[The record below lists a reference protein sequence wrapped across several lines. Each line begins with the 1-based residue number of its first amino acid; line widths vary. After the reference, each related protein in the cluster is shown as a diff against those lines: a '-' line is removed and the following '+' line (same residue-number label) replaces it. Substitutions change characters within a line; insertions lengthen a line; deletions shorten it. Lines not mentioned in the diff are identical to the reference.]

1 MRILAIRGANLAS
14 LERPFEINFR
24 EQPLAS
30 AGLYAIVGPTGA
42 GKSTILDAICLA
54 LFGSAPRLQRVSE
67 SNVKLDDADGERLAA
82 NDARQLLRRGAGHG
96 FAEVEFQG
104 IDGVEYRAR
113 WEVWRAGR
121 KPSGSLQRA
130 QQQVYELATRRCVA
144 RLKEEFTRFIERK
157 LGLGYESF
165 TRAVLLA
172 QGDFAKFLQ
181 AKTTEKA
188 DLLERLT
195 NTGYFTEISKC
206 IYQKYKQAEEKCK
219 VYTGQLTSIEL
230 LKEADR
236 AHLQE
241 KLLQQEARID
251 QLGKD
256 VQINM
261 QRVEWCKQHE
271 ALTSDEAKATHDL
284 AEKKARLMAL
294 RPDEIRLKRWDVAQS
309 IRDVALRVA
318 DERSRLQELERTT
331 AGLEEDRTKL
341 QTECQQAQDLLTQC
355 KKQQQSVHE
364 EQTRVGFELVHLSQK
379 QVHLDGLKKECADER
394 AALSQSERRI
404 TELRDEE
411 EQVRKQLAD
420 TQHQM
425 QDCQARLKEL
435 SKAEALFKDGG
446 ALLVRLES
454 YHESRMKVAE
464 ARASVESH
472 TAHVNHCESVAE
484 RMKGELQSMQGAVS
498 PEVLELRKALKA
510 SEPCPVCG
518 STEHPLAHELNPYT
532 ADQHELR
539 TRYEDLT
546 EGIKEAEKQKGEYR
560 TKVLASES
568 MLAQHTSDC
577 EALFQELEPIV
588 SPITST
594 WHEDIVRKADWL
606 TRLRSA
612 CARWGELSKE
622 IDRLTRDAEHQQDL
636 LGAKAEPLQMATDQR
651 NQLQTRISKKEAEIE
666 EIRRDL
672 HQKLGE
678 KTPEMVKHELAS
690 KVTEAGSA
698 VTQREGEL
706 RELEKKSQ
714 GCETTYQHQREQL
727 AQIRAGVDKLTKE
740 VEAWLASHPEV
751 DSADTL
757 HAILAMPV
765 QRASELREQIQKAR
779 QEESNVALLLKDRKM
794 QLDNLRA
801 KCEGIEQY
809 TSEQLMQEGQDMQN
823 QLAQSREQAGELR
836 KTLELDAERKAQR
849 NELSTKLQSAQEDC
863 NHWEKLNQLYGSAD
877 GKQLRV
883 LAQGYT
889 LGVLVEYAN
898 EHLQYIMPR
907 YRLEQVP
914 STGAIKRRTLALQV
928 VDTELLNEV
937 RPADTLSGGETFLV
951 SLALSLAL
959 SALSASSHTL
969 DSLFID
975 EGFGSLDPESLGV
988 ALEALERLQMQ
999 GRKVGLISHVQEM
1012 NERIAVKIRVKRC
1025 GGGRSTVEVGG

>member
-14 LERPFEINFR
+14 LEQPFEINFR

-54 LFGSAPRLQRVSE
+54 LFGSAPRLQRASE

-104 IDGVEYRAR
+104 IDGIEYRAR

-121 KPSGSLQRA
+121 KPSGALQSA

-144 RLKEEFTRFIERK
+144 RLKKEFTQFIECK

-206 IYQKYKQAEEKCK
+206 IYQKYKQAEEECK

-236 AHLQE
+236 ARLQE
-241 KLLQQEARID
+241 ELQQQEARIE

-256 VQINM
+256 MQINM

-284 AEKKARLMAL
+284 AEKKARLLAL

-309 IRDVALRVA
+309 IRDVALRAVE
-318 DERSRLQELERTT
+318 ERSRLQELERTT
-331 AGLEEDRTKL
+331 AELEKKCTDL
-341 QTECQQAQDLLTQC
+341 QTQCQQAQTLLDEC
-355 KKQQQSVHE
+355 KEQLQSAQT
-364 EQTRVGFELVHLSQK
+364 EQTRMGLELVHLSQK
-379 QVHLDGLKKECADER
+379 QERLNGLKKECDDER
-394 AALSQSERRI
+394 AELSRGQQHVTALRA
-404 TELRDEE
+404 EE
-411 EQVRKQLAD
+411 EKVRKQLAD
-420 TQHQM
+420 TQSQM
-425 QDCQARLKEL
+425 QDCKARLKEL

-446 ALLVRLES
+446 ALLDRLTR
-454 YHESRMKVAE
+454 YHELRMKVAE
-464 ARASVESH
+464 VQAGVESH
-472 TAHVNHCESVAE
+472 VAHVNHCVSEAE
-484 RMKGELQSMQGAVS
+484 KMRAELQSMRGAVP
-498 PEVLELRKALKA
+498 PEALELRKALKA

-546 EGIKEAEKQKGEYR
+546 KGIEQAQKQEGEYR
-560 TKVLASES
+560 AKMVALET
-568 MLAQHTSDC
+568 MLDRHTSDC
-577 EALFQELEPIV
+577 ETLFQELDPIV

-594 WHEDIVRKADWL
+594 WHDDIVRKADWL

-622 IDRLTRDAEHQQDL
+622 IDRLARDAEHQQDL
-636 LGAKAEPLQMATDQR
+636 LDAKAEPLRMATDQCNR
-651 NQLQTRISKKEAEIE
+651 SQTHISEKEVEIE
-666 EIRRDL
+666 KICQEL

-678 KTPEMVKHELAS
+678 KSPEMVEHELAD
-690 KVTEAGSA
+690 KVTKADSA
-698 VTQREGEL
+698 MTQRAGEL
-706 RELEKKSQ
+706 RDAEQKLQ
-714 GCETTYQHQREQL
+714 RYETTYQNQQEQL
-727 AQIRAGVDKLTKE
+727 VQIRAGVDKLTNE

-757 HAILAMPV
+757 HAILAMPA
-765 QRASELREQIQKAR
+765 QRANELREQIQKAK
-779 QEESNVALLLKDRKM
+779 QDESNAALLLKDRKM

-809 TSEQLMQEGQDMQN
+809 TSEQLVQEGQAMQN
-823 QLAQSREQAGELR
+823 QLAKIREQAGELR
-836 KTLELDAERKAQR
+836 KTLELDAERKAQH